1 MRFTLA
7 TSLLPLAVSVSA
19 LQVTQPEKGA
29 EIDPSDSFTVKWDS
43 VSTDPSSFDLYLVN
57 NAVYPSVEKKIAS
70 DVDTS
75 DGSYTVDSISGLEK
89 AGGYQINLF
98 SNEAHNT
105 GILAQSEQFNVT
117 GSDTTSSSSSTTTPT
132 STSTSSSTST
142 STESET
148 TSTPSTST
156 ETSSSTTTTTTE
168 AESNTASSSAAG
180 SSSTTPASSSDAA
193 ATASASDA
201 PDDLNAGV
209 AMGAPITLAGLMAG
223 ALMFTL

>member
-7 TSLLPLAVSVSA
+7 SSLLPLAVSVGA

-75 DGSYTVDSISGLEK
+75 DGSYIIDSISGLEK

-117 GSDTTSSSSSTTTPT
+117 SSDTTSSSSATPT
-132 STSTSSSTST
+132 STSTSTSTSST

-156 ETSSSTTTTTTE
+156 ETTSASTSTTTE

-180 SSSTTPASSSDAA
+180 SSTPASSSDAA
-193 ATASASDA
+193 ATASASDV

-209 AMGAPITLAGLMAG
+209 AMGAPLTLAGLMAG